1 MLVSCVSCQY
11 ALSEN
16 AVSHRRRSLP
26 AMSFRKEWVF
36 FFSYGCF
43 FLSFRRMRGRFCFLS
58 GRGDQSPRSP
68 LYYGKALCFLLIHSV
83 RVNVV
88 RQSRRF
94 FFVTS
99 GILLLLFP
107 AMITRFHFPISCHD
121 RRASVLK
128 WEHGGGTFL
137 LLFVTVAPFIF

>member
-1 MLVSCVSCQY
+1 MPFPIGG
-11 ALSEN
+11 ALSLQCLSVKN
-16 AVSHRRRSLP
+16 GCFSL
-26 AMSFRKEWVF
+26 ATVVF
-36 FFSYGCF
+36 FFVVPKDARA
-43 FLSFRRMRGRFCFLS
+43 FLLFVGQGRPIPALS
-58 GRGDQSPRSP
+58 S
-68 LYYGKALCFLLIHSV
+68 LYGKALCFLLIHSV

-137 LLFVTVAPFIF
+137 LLFVTVAPFIYF